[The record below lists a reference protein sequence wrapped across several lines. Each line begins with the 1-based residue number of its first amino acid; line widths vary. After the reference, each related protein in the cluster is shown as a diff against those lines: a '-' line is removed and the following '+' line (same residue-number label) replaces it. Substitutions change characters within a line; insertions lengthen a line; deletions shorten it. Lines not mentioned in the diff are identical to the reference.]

1 MHNIQ
6 NVIKNKKGYV
16 ISLYRLPSQTKNEFD
31 MFLINFEQLIGDIIA
46 KNSLFVI
53 TGTLMLDQQ
62 IGGRMIFVHLKVLKL
77 IHSPLIM
84 V

>member
-16 ISLYRLPSQTKNEFD
+16 ISLYRLPSQTQNEFD

-53 TGTLMLDQQ
+53 TGDFNVRSTNWW
-62 IGGRMIFVHLKVLKL
+62 
-77 IHSPLIM
+77 
-84 V
+84 